1 MTSRRSSY
9 GGYNCSSA
17 EVQTTSPDS
26 YSSANFLFIRTA
38 LVSFQDRPSTEW
50 AEVGDQ
56 IAALQPTTAINAVS
70 SDNGS
75 FESHLDR
82 LEWLFDKFLQC
93 NAMANRQLTTAIQD
107 AVAHRRLPDAA
118 SYPQP
123 DQAGVPHP
131 QAPGD

>member
-56 IAALQPTTAINAVS
+56 IAALQPTTATNAVS

-75 FESHLDR
+75 FENHLER
-82 LEWLFDKFLQC
+82 LESLFHKFLQYRDHPAADHRHTGC
-93 NAMANRQLTTAIQD
+93 TRSPTT
-107 AVAHRRLPDAA
+107 HRRCFL
-118 SYPQP
+118 SST
-123 DQAGVPHP
+123 
-131 QAPGD
+131 